1 MERPNRHMSEKWG
14 LRASLVCAVGF
25 AASAALAQGGDV
37 VISVNGKPVT
47 RSEYVTRMEVLPN
60 MGRMSGGS
68 FVPGAPGLLTLQQI
82 INEMLMIDLAAEQG
96 VAVTEA
102 EVDAELAHRIRRNA
116 DFERAYASLGTQIM
130 RHDLRVQVAE
140 FKLTTKNVTV
150 TPFEIEAYYN
160 GNKARYY
167 TLPKRFLM
175 SLIAVRT
182 PEARA
187 KVDSELSSGK
197 SFAQVAREQSVDPS
211 RFNDGRMG
219 ELTEED
225 LSDRMRELT
234 AVAKQGDVLPWLD
247 QNGVQARI
255 RIDEIKASEVLAL
268 DETLREEI
276 RRRLL
281 LDRGQMQNNVPAL
294 MRAMRAKVKI
304 TYTGSPFDAQLKQLF
319 GETAGPGIG
328 Q

>member
-1 MERPNRHMSEKWG
+1 MSQIWR
-14 LRASLVCAVGF
+14 LRAALTCA
-25 AASAALAQGGDV
+25 AALAVSASLAQGGDV

-47 RSEYVTRMEVLPN
+47 RAEYVTRMEVLPN

-82 INEMLMIDLAAEQG
+82 INELLMIDLAREQG

-102 EVDAELAHRIRRNA
+102 EVDAELAHRTKRNP
-116 DFERAYASLGTQIM
+116 DFEKTYASLGMEIM

-140 FKLTTKNVTV
+140 FKLSTKSVTI

-167 TLPKRFLM
+167 TLPKRYTL

-187 KVDSELSSGK
+187 KVDSELAAGK
-197 SFAQVAREQSVDPS
+197 AFAVVAREQSVDPS

-219 ELTEED
+219 DLSAED
-225 LSDRMRELT
+225 LSDRLKELT
-234 AVAKQGDVLPWLD
+234 AVAKKGDVLPWLD
-247 QNGVQARI
+247 QSGVQARI

-268 DETLREEI
+268 DDTLREEI
-276 RRRLL
+276 RRRLM
-281 LDRGQMQNNVPAL
+281 LDRGQTQNNVPAL
-294 MRAMRAKVKI
+294 MREMRAKVKI
-304 TYTGSPFDAQLKQLF
+304 TFTGTPFDAQLKQLF

-328 Q
+328 L

>member
-1 MERPNRHMSEKWG
+1 MSQILR
-14 LRASLVCAVGF
+14 LRAAVLC
-25 AASAALAQGGDV
+25 AASLSAAAAFAQAGDV

-47 RSEYVTRMEVLPN
+47 RAEYVSRMEVLPN

-82 INEMLMIDLAAEQG
+82 INEMLMIDLAREQG

-102 EVDAELAHRIRRNA
+102 EVDAELAHRIKRNP
-116 DFERAYASLGTQIM
+116 DFEKTYAALGMEIM

-140 FKLTTKNVTV
+140 FKLSTKNVTV

-160 GNKARYY
+160 GNKERYY
-167 TLPKRFLM
+167 TLPKRFSL

-182 PEARA
+182 PEART
-187 KVDSELSSGK
+187 KVETELASGK
-197 SFAQVAREQSVDPS
+197 SFAEVAREQSVDPS

-219 ELTEED
+219 DLSEED
-225 LSDRMRELT
+225 LSDRLKELT
-234 AVAKQGDVLPWLD
+234 AVAKKGDVLPWLD
-247 QNGVQARI
+247 QSGVQARI
-255 RIDEIKASEVLAL
+255 RIDDIKPSEVLPL
-268 DETLREEI
+268 DDTLREEI
-276 RRRLL
+276 RRRLM

-328 Q
+328 L